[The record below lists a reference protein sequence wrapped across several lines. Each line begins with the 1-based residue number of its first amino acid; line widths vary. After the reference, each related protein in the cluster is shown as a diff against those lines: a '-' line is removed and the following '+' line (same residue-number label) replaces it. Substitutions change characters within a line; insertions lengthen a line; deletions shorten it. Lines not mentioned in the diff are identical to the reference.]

1 MLVFMVVQLGAA
13 GGTYP
18 LDMAPHFYTVLH
30 KYMPFSYTVH
40 AFRHTLSMDG
50 QIGGDI
56 AVFVGNLSCVNISNN
71 HLLPFQNEETGWRNI
86 GT

>member
-40 AFRHTLSMDG
+40 AF
-50 QIGGDI
+50 
-56 AVFVGNLSCVNISNN
+56 NNISPKQINDIN
-71 HLLPFQNEETGWRNI
+71 AIDAKTAIPNVFPT
-86 GT
+86 